1 MQFNATKCDLRSKKT
16 ECLVL
21 VLSNKYDKHN
31 NPQSNMNN
39 SAQYLG
45 PTIIE
50 FITKLQG
57 SGDIQE
63 KLGSSVTINYPDG
76 LEAQRL
82 LIVSSG
88 SEILN
93 EQMFLSLAKTIG
105 FKLKDLPVKDAV
117 IALQDINVSGRND
130 IWQAQKISQ
139 VMGEQSYFSD
149 SLKTIAKT
157 NYSLKKV
164 LLAVPSNQKLKEIK
178 DACKLGLSV
187 SKGMNLSKYL
197 GDLPGNICTPS
208 FLAKEAQKLAMGHSQ
223 LSCKIINEAEM
234 KSLGMHSLLSVT
246 AGTKQP
252 AKMIVLKYNGSTK
265 EREKPIVLVGKGVTF
280 DSGGISLKPGAAMDE
295 MKYDMCGAAS
305 VLGVFSMLVDT
316 GLNVNVVGVIPAVEN
331 MPGGNA
337 IKPGDIVKSMSGQTI
352 EILNTDAEGRLIL
365 CDALTYAARFK
376 PKNVIDIATLT
387 GACVMTL
394 GSHASGLLSN
404 DDILAKK
411 LEIAGQTSS
420 DRIWRLPIWS
430 EYDAQLK
437 SNFAD
442 MANLG
447 GRLAGTITAACFLA
461 RFTKE
466 YKWAHLDIAG
476 TAWKSGGSKGSTG
489 RPVPLLCQF
498 LIEEANND

>member
-1 MQFNATKCDLRSKKT
+1 MQLNATKCDLRSKKT

-21 VLSNKYDKHN
+21 ILSNKYDKHN

-45 PTIIE
+45 HTIIE
-50 FITKLQG
+50 FITKLQE
-57 SGDIQE
+57 SGDIQK
-63 KLGSSVTINYPDG
+63 KLGSSVTINYPDSI
-76 LEAQRL
+76 EAERL

-117 IALQDINVSGRND
+117 IAIQDINVSGRND
-130 IWQAQKISQ
+130 VWQAQKISQ
-139 VMGEQSYFSD
+139 VLGEQSYFSD

-157 NYSLKKV
+157 NYALKKV
-164 LLAVPSNQKLKEIK
+164 LFAVPSNQELKEIK

-208 FLAKEAQKLAMGHSQ
+208 FLAKEAKKLAMDHSQ

-252 AKMIVLKYNGSTK
+252 AKMIILKYNGSTK

-316 GLNVNVVGVIPAVEN
+316 GLNINVVGVIPAVEN

-476 TAWKSGGSKGSTG
+476 TAWKSGSSKGSTG

>member
-21 VLSNKYDKHN
+21 VLSNKYDKHS
-31 NPQSNMNN
+31 NPQSNMNS

-57 SGDIQE
+57 SGDIQK
-63 KLGSSVTINYPDG
+63 KLGSSITINYPDG

-105 FKLKDLPVKDAV
+105 FKLKDLPVKEAV
-117 IALQDINVSGRND
+117 IAPQDINVSGRND

-157 NYSLKKV
+157 NCSLKKV

-208 FLAKEAQKLAMGHSQ
+208 FLAKEAKKLAMGHSQ

-476 TAWKSGGSKGSTG
+476 TAWKSGSSKGSTG

>member
-1 MQFNATKCDLRSKKT
+1 MQLNATKCDLRSRKT

-31 NPQSNMNN
+31 NLQSDMNN
-39 SAQYLG
+39 SAQYLN

-50 FITKLQG
+50 FITKLQE
-57 SGDIQE
+57 SGDIQK
-63 KLGSSVTINYPDG
+63 KLGSSVTINYPNG

-105 FKLKDLPVKDAV
+105 LKLKDLPVKDAI
-117 IALQDINVSGRND
+117 IALQNINVSGRND
-130 IWQAQKISQ
+130 VWQAQKISQ
-139 VMGEQSYFSD
+139 VLGEQSYYSD

-157 NYSLKKV
+157 NCSLKKV
-164 LLAVPSNQKLKEIK
+164 LLAVSSDQKLKEIK

-208 FLAKEAQKLAMGHSQ
+208 FLAKEAKKLAMGHSQ

-234 KSLGMHSLLSVT
+234 RSLGMHSLLSVT

-252 AKMIVLKYNGSTK
+252 AKMIILKYKGSTK
-265 EREKPIVLVGKGVTF
+265 EKEKPIVLVGKGVTF

-305 VLGVFSMLVDT
+305 VLGVFSMLIDT
-316 GLNVNVVGVIPAVEN
+316 DLDINVVGVIPAVEN

-394 GSHASGLLSN
+394 GNHASGLLSN
-404 DDILAKK
+404 DDMLAKK

-476 TAWKSGGSKGSTG
+476 TAWKSGSNKGSTG

>member
-1 MQFNATKCDLRSKKT
+1 MQLNATNCNLRSKKT
-16 ECLVL
+16 DCLVL
-21 VLSNKYDKHN
+21 ILSNKDDQN
-31 NPQSNMNN
+31 SIPQSVIDN
-39 SAQYLG
+39 SVEYLG

-50 FITKLQG
+50 LITKLQE
-57 SGDIQE
+57 SGDIQK
-63 KLGSSVTINYPDG
+63 KLGSSVIINYPNG

-88 SEILN
+88 GEILN

-105 FKLKDLPVKDAV
+105 FKLKSLPVKDAV
-117 IALQDINVSGRND
+117 IATQNINVRGRD
-130 IWQAQKISQ
+130 DVWQAQKISQ
-139 VMGEQSYFSD
+139 VLGEQSYFPD
-149 SLKTIAKT
+149 SLKTIAKHS
-157 NYSLKKV
+157 YSLTKV
-164 LLAVPSNQKLKEIK
+164 LLAISSGQKLKEIK
-178 DACKLGLSV
+178 DACKLGLSI

-208 FLAKEAQKLAMGHSQ
+208 FLAKEAKKLAMGHPQ
-223 LSCKIINEAEM
+223 LTCKIINEAEM

-246 AGTKQP
+246 AGTQQP
-252 AKMIVLKYNGSTK
+252 AKMIILKYTGSTK
-265 EREKPIVLVGKGVTF
+265 KKLKPIVLVGKGITF

-305 VLGVFSMLVDT
+305 VFGVFSMLVNTD
-316 GLNVNVVGVIPAVEN
+316 LNINVIGVIPAVEN
-331 MPGGNA
+331 MPGGKA

-365 CDALTYAARFK
+365 CDALTYTARFK

-387 GACVMTL
+387 GACVMAL
-394 GSHASGLLSN
+394 GGHASGLLSN
-404 DDILAKK
+404 DDILAEK
-411 LEIAGQTSS
+411 LETAGRTSS
-420 DRIWRLPIWS
+420 DRVWRLPIWS

-442 MANLG
+442 MANIG
-447 GRLAGTITAACFLA
+447 GRSAGTITAACFLA

-476 TAWKSGGSKGSTG
+476 TAWKGGNAKGSTG
-489 RPVPLLCQF
+489 RPVPLLCEF